1 MGVAVLM
8 VRRGEPVTHMFTKR
22 LPTHVPSVRDYGS
35 NGSLRLLLL
44 GLTMAFAGACQD
56 AGGPDATASS
66 YCEVVARI
74 DAKGQVAFANLPEGA
89 SAEQLEETQRQF
101 VGNIDQEL
109 DELIRVAPPDIE
121 AAVTAY
127 VSSLRE
133 LAVSGGSEDFI
144 ETERKVIEYEQ
155 ANCSPTPT

>member
-1 MGVAVLM
+1 
-8 VRRGEPVTHMFTKR
+8 
-22 LPTHVPSVRDYGS
+22 
-35 NGSLRLLLL
+35 
-44 GLTMAFAGACQD
+44 MAFAGACQD